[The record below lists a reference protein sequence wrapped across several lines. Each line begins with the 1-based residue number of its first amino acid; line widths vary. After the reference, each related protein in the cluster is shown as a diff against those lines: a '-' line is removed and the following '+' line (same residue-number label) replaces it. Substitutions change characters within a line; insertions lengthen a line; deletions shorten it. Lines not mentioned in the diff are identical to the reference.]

1 MESTYLQRAAT
12 FETEAQKLG
21 RQYNQYALLR
31 LLFFILAIG
40 IAIYLFASVSLWL
53 GAGFVALFLFGFYR
67 FILWHQKIQQKQV
80 HYQHLAKLNNWEENC
95 QNHDYSVYHDGANF
109 IDADH
114 PYTVDLDIFGPYS
127 LFQYINRTTTALGRE
142 MLANWLSV
150 VRAKGDIDMRQSII
164 PDLSEMLDWRQHFQ
178 AYGLEAEDQKEYIT
192 LLNEWLE
199 KPSYISNNKWV
210 VAALYVI
217 PLWSAVVCVLW
228 ALYLPWYIA
237 LLLFLPS
244 FWLLRQFVERVNQTH
259 IQTTH
264 AEKALAHYAKL
275 IEHIEQGEFSNKHL
289 VHWQGSFERNNQKA
303 STGIQRLSYIIS
315 QLNVR
320 YNAFAIILNVLGVWD
335 LQWVYRL
342 ERWKEQMKPLLPG
355 WFEVMAN
362 FEAISSF
369 ANLYYNN
376 QDWCIPEIQDSKPLI
391 DAEAL
396 GHPLIHRDKRICND
410 VQLPTLK
417 HLKLITGSNMA
428 GKSTFL
434 RTVGMNIV
442 LAMAGAPVCAKR
454 MAVPPLR
461 VYTSMRT
468 QDALHESTSSFFA
481 ELKRLKF
488 IIEAVEKSAHKGPPA
503 IETYF
508 LLDEILKGTN
518 SRDRHTGSKALIR
531 QLTKYGAGII
541 ATHDLELGQ
550 LEKDA
555 RGTIENLRIE
565 VEIKD
570 GELHFDYKLKK
581 GVSESF
587 NATLLMKRMGIK
599 IDDDS
604 MI

>member
-1 MESTYLQRAAT
+1 MDSTYLQRAAT
-12 FETEAQKLG
+12 FEVEAQKLG

-40 IAIYLFASVSLWL
+40 IAIYLFSSVSVWL
-53 GAGFVALFLFGFYR
+53 GAGFVVAFLYGFYR
-67 FILWHQKIQQKQV
+67 FIVWHQKIQQKQR
-80 HYQHLAKLNNWEENC
+80 HYQHLAKLNSWEENG

-109 IDADH
+109 MDTDH
-114 PYTVDLDIFGPYS
+114 PYAVDLDIFGPYS
-127 LFQYINRTTTALGRE
+127 LFQYINRATTALGRE
-142 MLANWLSV
+142 MLADWLATSHS
-150 VRAKGDIDMRQSII
+150 REDINVRQSVI
-164 PDLSEMLDWRQHFQ
+164 PEMSKKLEWRQHFQ
-178 AYGLEAEDQKEYIT
+178 AYGLEAEDQMEYVN
-192 LLNEWLE
+192 LLREWLE
-199 KPSYISNNKWV
+199 KPPYISNNKGV
-210 VAALYVI
+210 VAALYLI
-217 PLWSAVVCVLW
+217 PLWSVVVCVLW

-244 FWLLRQFVERVNQTH
+244 FLLLRQFVERINQTH

-275 IEHIEQGEFSNKHL
+275 IEHIERGEFSNEQLKA
-289 VHWQGSFERNNQKA
+289 WQREFKGEDQSA
-303 STGIQRLSYIIS
+303 STAIKQLSYIIS

-320 YNAFAIILNVLGVWD
+320 YNAFAILLNILGVWD

-342 ERWKEQMKPLLPG
+342 ERWKERMKPKLPN
-355 WFEVMAN
+355 WFHVMAK

-376 QDWCIPEIQDSKPLI
+376 PEWCIPEIQDSKPLI

-396 GHPLIHRDKRICND
+396 GHPLIHKDKRVCND

-488 IIEAVEKSAHKGPPA
+488 IIAAVEEAAHKGPPA
-503 IETYF
+503 VEPYF

-550 LEKDA
+550 LEQDA
-555 RGTIENLRIE
+555 GGTIENLRIE
-565 VEIKD
+565 VEIKE
-570 GELHFDYKLKK
+570 GQLHFDYKLKK

-587 NATLLMKRMGIK
+587 NATLLMKQMGIK
-599 IDDDS
+599 IDDEY
-604 MI
+604 ME